1 MEISLNIQAGKLLEA
16 FAKAPQAVRDH
27 LRIAVKSSTV
37 DVQREARKTHRFKSN
52 STGKG
57 AFAEKSVTVEFPD
70 EMTGRVFLNT
80 AVAQHVAFIHNGT
93 RPHPILPKNASLATQ
108 KANAGKFKL
117 EKGSRLVLR
126 WATPGGKFAFARHVN
141 HPGTKAD
148 PFLYAA
154 LEARQESIQA
164 KMDKATETA
173 LQAAG
178 L

>member
-37 DVQREARKTHRFKSN
+37 DVQREARKTHRFK
-52 STGKG
+52 TKT
-57 AFAEKSVTVEFPD
+57 AMLERSVTVSFPD
-70 EMTGRVFLNT
+70 EMTGRVFLNP
-80 AVAQHVAFIHNGT
+80 AIAGYANAIHDGS
-93 RPHPILPKNASLATQ
+93 RPHRIEPKRR
-108 KANAGKFKL
+108 K
-117 EKGSRLVLR
+117 RLR
-126 WATPGGKFAFARHVN
+126 WATPGGGFAFARQVN

-154 LEARQESIQA
+154 LEARKDAIQT
-164 KMDKATETA
+164 KMDKATGAA
-173 LQAAG
+173 LQEAG